1 MHKKIEN
8 LTRGRN
14 TRNQVRKIEWQH
26 TQRSASPRS
35 HAITHHTS
43 QKSPKSPKTSTM
55 HHQACPHVTRCNR
68 TSHIAP
74 ITKIIPNRPKTI
86 QSQVVGI
93 ENAAFKHRC
102 DVWTMDENSRIGW
115 DGIVRIVSIVSI
127 VNIVGIVGIVC

>member
-1 MHKKIEN
+1 MEIPIIQDAESN
-8 LTRGRN
+8 GD
-14 TRNQVRKIEWQH
+14 TRNAVQAPDH
-26 TQRSASPRS
+26 TQTRCKMQKHPKSSKTTTMHPRS
-35 HAITHHTS
+35 
-43 QKSPKSPKTSTM
+43 
-55 HHQACPHVTRCNR
+55 CPRVIQCNR
-68 TSHIAP
+68 TSQIAP
-74 ITKIIPNRPKTI
+74 ITKPTRNRPKHPRTT